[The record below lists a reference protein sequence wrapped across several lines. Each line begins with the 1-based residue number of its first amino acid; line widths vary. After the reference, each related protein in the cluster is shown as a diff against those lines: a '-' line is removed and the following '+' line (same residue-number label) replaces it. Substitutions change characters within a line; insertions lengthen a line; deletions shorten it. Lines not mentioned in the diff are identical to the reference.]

1 MRSVVHRCSRL
12 LSPHKI
18 AANNPFGRDRLYLG
32 CCSLYQEMADD
43 MLTKAQ
49 WTVATVLMTAAVV
62 GGMAFWKQNTMR
74 ASENDARQAALQA
87 IQPAA
92 HGLIQADQAAQ
103 IKRGEY
109 LVNVVAR
116 CIDCHTP
123 RTATGELDMTKL
135 LQGAPTWFTPKIKPK
150 GKWDER
156 AQDLTMSGL
165 AKQWGEERLVKFL
178 STGQKANN
186 PMPAYNLAVDD
197 AKAVVAYL
205 RSLPGKK

>member
-1 MRSVVHRCSRL
+1 
-12 LSPHKI
+12 
-18 AANNPFGRDRLYLG
+18 
-32 CCSLYQEMADD
+32 
-43 MLTKAQ
+43 MLTKFQ
-49 WTVATVLMTAAVV
+49 WTAALILITTVLIGAM
-62 GGMAFWKQNTMR
+62 GFWKDNSTR
-74 ASENDARQAALQA
+74 AGDTLTRQAALEA
-87 IQPAA
+87 LQPAV
-92 HGLIQADQAAQ
+92 HGLVQADQAAQ

-165 AKQWGEERLVKFL
+165 ASKWGEVRLVKFL

-186 PMPAYNLAVDD
+186 PMPAYNLALDD